1 MQQSYPVVKDLVLIG
16 GGHTHAIALRMFGM
30 KPMPGVRLTLI
41 TEATYTPY
49 SGMLPGHVAGLYD
62 FEQCHIDLRSLAHFA
77 QAQLLIDRAIA
88 LDLENNRVVCANH
101 PDIGFDLLSIDIG
114 STPATNLVPG
124 ASEHSIPAKP
134 VAYFLAQWQ
143 QLVDH
148 VAQAPDQQF
157 RLGIVGGG
165 AGGVELALAM
175 QYRLHQ
181 ILNAAGQ
188 PTTNL
193 ELHLFH
199 RSSDLIPSHNRYVSR
214 RFSKVLRQRGIQ
226 LHLEEAVCEVQ
237 PQRVVCE
244 SGLTVACGRIFW
256 VTWAAA
262 PQWPQAA
269 GLATDAKGFIQV
281 SDTLQSSHPQVFAA
295 GDIAAI
301 IHHPRP
307 KAGVFAVRQG
317 KPLFFNLR
325 RALQGKPLK
334 PYKPQQRFLSLIST
348 GNPTAVAAWGPLG
361 WHSPLLWRWKDRIDR
376 RFMDRF
382 RDLPAM
388 SSELP
393 PGLWGRLKALLGS
406 QGPGNLPTALIDP
419 QTMPELSTTIMRC
432 GGCGSKV
439 GGKVLAQ
446 VLQRINQEQ
455 PETYYQDNIL
465 IGLDAADDAA
475 VVRVPPGRVMVHSL
489 DHFRTLIN
497 DPFLFG
503 QICAHHSLSD
513 IYAMGASPQSALA
526 IATIPYALAA
536 KQEETLYQ
544 MLSGATKVLRQA
556 QTPLIGGHTTEGAE
570 LVFGLSCNGLADPN
584 QLLRKA
590 GMQPGHVLIL
600 TKALGTGTLL
610 AADMQLQAKGYWVD
624 GAIQSMLQSNAAAA
638 ACLVQHQAAACTDI
652 TGFGLLGHLV
662 EMIAAS
668 RVAVELDLDTIPILE
683 GALATVQRG
692 IVSSLQPQNLR
703 AGYHIQNI
711 SQYQD
716 RLDFPLL
723 FDPQTSGG
731 LLAAIP
737 EAQAAACLAAL
748 QDLGYLQSRLIGR
761 VVTLAGGSKPISLS
775 SLDLP
780 YR

>member
-1 MQQSYPVVKDLVLIG
+1 MQQSSPVVKDLVLIG
-16 GGHTHAIALRMFGM
+16 GGHTHVIALRMFGM

-49 SGMLPGHVAGLYD
+49 SGMLPGHVAGLYN
-62 FEQCHIDLRSLAHFA
+62 FEQCHIDLRPLAHFA
-77 QAQLLIDRAIA
+77 QAQLLIDRALA

-114 STPATNLVPG
+114 SIPATHSVPG

-134 VAYFLAQWQ
+134 VADFLMKWQ
-143 QLVDH
+143 QLVDQ
-148 VAQAPDQQF
+148 VAQAPDQPL

-165 AGGVELALAM
+165 AGGVELSLAM

-181 ILNAAGQ
+181 ILNAAKQ
-188 PTTNL
+188 PVTNL

-214 RFSKVLRQRGIQ
+214 HFHDVLLQRSIQ
-226 LHLEEAVCEVQ
+226 LHLNETVSKVQ
-237 PQRVVCE
+237 PQRVICE
-244 SGLTVACGRIFW
+244 SGLNVNCDSIFW
-256 VTWAAA
+256 VTWASA
-262 PQWPQAA
+262 PDWPQAA

-281 SDTLQSSHPQVFAA
+281 NDTLQSSHPQVFAA
-295 GDIAAI
+295 GDIATM

-348 GNPTAVAAWGPLG
+348 GNPSAVAAWGPFG
-361 WHSPLLWRWKDRIDR
+361 WHSPLLWHWKDHIDR
-376 RFMDRF
+376 KFMDRF
-382 RDLPAM
+382 RNLPQM
-388 SSELP
+388 SDEHP
-393 PGLWGRLKALLGS
+393 QGWGRLRLAS
-406 QGPGNLPTALIDP
+406 QGPSGNLPEGLTDP
-419 QTMPELSTTIMRC
+419 KTMQEFSTIMMRC

-439 GGKVLAQ
+439 GSSVLER
-446 VLQRINQEQ
+446 VLRRINQEQ
-455 PETYYQDNIL
+455 PGDADQDNIL
-465 IGLDAADDAA
+465 IGLDDPDDAA
-475 VVRVPPGRVMVHSL
+475 VVRVPPGQVMVHSL
-489 DHFRTLIN
+489 DYFRTLIN
-497 DPFLFG
+497 DPFIFG

-513 IYAMGASPQSALA
+513 IYAMGATPQSALA
-526 IATIPYALAA
+526 IATIPYALEA

-544 MLSGATKVLRQA
+544 VLSGATKVLRQA
-556 QTPLIGGHTTEGAE
+556 RAPLIGGHTTEGAE
-570 LVFGLSCNGLADPN
+570 LVFGLSCNGLADSN
-584 QLLRKA
+584 QLLRKG

-610 AADMQLQAKGYWVD
+610 AADMRLKAKGYWID
-624 GAIQSMLQSNAAAA
+624 RAIQSMLQSNAAAA
-638 ACLVQHQAAACTDI
+638 ACLLQHQATACTDI

-668 RVAVELDLDTIPILE
+668 HVAIELDLNAVPILD
-683 GALATVQRG
+683 GALVTVQEV
-692 IVSSLQPQNLR
+692 VSSLQPQNLR
-703 AGYHIQNI
+703 ACYHIDNL
-711 SQYQD
+711 SEYQD
-716 RLDFPLL
+716 RSTFPLL

-737 EAQAAACLAAL
+737 EEQANLCLASL
-748 QDLGYLQSRLIGR
+748 KNLGYLNSSLIGR
-761 VVTLAGGSKPISLS
+761 VITSADATKPIMLMG
-775 SLDLP
+775 
-780 YR
+780 